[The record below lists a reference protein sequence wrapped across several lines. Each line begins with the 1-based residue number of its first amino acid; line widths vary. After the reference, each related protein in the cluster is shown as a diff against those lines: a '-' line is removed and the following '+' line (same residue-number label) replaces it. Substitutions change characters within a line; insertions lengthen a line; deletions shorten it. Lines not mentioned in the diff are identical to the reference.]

1 MDYQK
6 ILKQIAKLEGPVG
19 KDKVEY
25 APGKTVPYGAEDVF
39 SGTDWKNLSNL
50 ELGNKVIELLSN
62 KQKNL
67 EEYYGTSYTS
77 APDSIQEALLD
88 LDYNVKGSIT
98 SYNNL
103 SDSLKKGNYVDALKE
118 TLDVVSASDK
128 KNQSGVSSG
137 LVMRRAL
144 KFNEAIQNSRGQLES
159 PLIREVKLI
168 TKKDNTTDVK
178 YIFDD
183 GTEEIKNISKPI
195 HSKTKTKTLFPK
207 EEQLKLEQSP
217 LPEYANILQT
227 ELKEKPPIPK
237 EESTKSIIAKRRA
250 GIY

>member
-1 MDYQK
+1 MLRWKFGEEVMDYQK

-19 KDKVEY
+19 KDKVED

-39 SGTDWKNLSNL
+39 SGIDWENLSNL

-67 EEYYGTSYTS
+67 EEYYGISYTS
-77 APDSIQEALLD
+77 APDSLQEALLD
-88 LDYNVKGSIT
+88 LDFNVKGSIT
-98 SYNNL
+98 NYNNL

-227 ELKEKPPIPK
+227 ELKEKPQIPTGLK
-237 EESTKSIIAKRRA
+237 
-250 GIY
+250 